1 MLPSKQP
8 VPSESRMDFEV
19 LKQDPKYVPVEHE
32 YVEFAE
38 VDDIWVRAYTMK
50 TAESIA
56 AQHVHTH
63 DHITLIARGTA
74 ECWEDGSLKGVYT
87 APAIIKILAGKK
99 HLFKA
104 LTDDVVFCCLHN
116 LRGTGLESPE
126 IMNGA

>member
-1 MLPSKQP
+1 MNIDELVKDQRYSSVDHP
-8 VPSESRMDFEV
+8 
-19 LKQDPKYVPVEHE
+19 

-38 VDDIWVRAYTMK
+38 VDDIWVRAYSIEK
-50 TAESIA
+50 AESIA

-63 DHITLIARGTA
+63 DHITLVSRGTVEA
-74 ECWEDGSLKGVYT
+74 WQDEERLGVYT

-126 IMNGA
+126 IMEGV